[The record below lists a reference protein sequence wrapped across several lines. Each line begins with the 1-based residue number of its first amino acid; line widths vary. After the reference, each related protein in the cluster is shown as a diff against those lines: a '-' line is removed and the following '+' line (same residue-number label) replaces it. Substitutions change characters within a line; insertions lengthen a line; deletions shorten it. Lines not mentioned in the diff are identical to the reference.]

1 MAENHILTEKLH
13 AINKL
18 LNDLYEG
25 IDEYYTE
32 TLERDD
38 ELAIA
43 RADAQ
48 LQLIKAIID
57 EVEKMIKKT
66 ICVDFDG
73 VLNEC
78 NGYEEGNLGKPL
90 IASKEFI
97 RQLRKKYK
105 VVILTSR
112 PKEQVIDWLNN
123 NGFPSMEV
131 TNRKIPAVA
140 YIDDRAI
147 QFKGS
152 YIQTIYEAVNF
163 KPYWMERHYRVYDV
177 ETGETEALFAKLH
190 DAEIFTQNFKR
201 NRVCIEILE
210 GVLK

>member
-1 MAENHILTEKLH
+1 MT
-13 AINKL
+13 
-18 LNDLYEG
+18 
-25 IDEYYTE
+25 
-32 TLERDD
+32 
-38 ELAIA
+38 
-43 RADAQ
+43 
-48 LQLIKAIID
+48 
-57 EVEKMIKKT
+57 KKT

-73 VLNEC
+73 VLNEY
-78 NGYEEGNLGKPL
+78 NGYEEGNLGEPL
-90 IASKEFI
+90 SASKEFI

-112 PKEQVIDWLNN
+112 PKEQVIDWLTD

-152 YIQTIYEAVNF
+152 YIQTIYEAINF
-163 KPYWMERHYRVYDV
+163 KPYWMERYYRVYDV
-177 ETGETEALFAKLH
+177 ETGKTEALFAEQY
-190 DAEIFTQNFKR
+190 DAEMFAKDFKR
-201 NRVCIEILE
+201 NRIRIECWD

>member
-1 MAENHILTEKLH
+1 MT
-13 AINKL
+13 
-18 LNDLYEG
+18 
-25 IDEYYTE
+25 
-32 TLERDD
+32 
-38 ELAIA
+38 
-43 RADAQ
+43 
-48 LQLIKAIID
+48 
-57 EVEKMIKKT
+57 KKT

-73 VLNEC
+73 VLNEY
-78 NGYEEGNLGKPL
+78 NGYEEGNLGEPL
-90 IASKEFI
+90 SASKEFI

-152 YIQTIYEAVNF
+152 YILTIHEALNF
-163 KPYWMERHYRVYDV
+163 KPYWMKRHYRVYDV
-177 ETGETEALFAKLH
+177 ETGETKALFAKLY
-190 DAEIFTQNFKR
+190 DAEMFTKDFKR

-210 GVLK
+210 GVLE